1 MGAAMSPPGGKLNT
15 GTNLT
20 AYFGSISRHKQLS
33 HKASVELFQQLE
45 KGSPTAK
52 KKLIE
57 ANLRLVV
64 SIAKKYKNAGLPL
77 EDLIQEGNIGLM
89 KAIDKFKWDK
99 GFRFSTYATWWIRQA
114 IGDHLQKCKRTIRM
128 PAHAASIQRQVLEAA
143 NEYRQ
148 EFGTNPTYE
157 ELASIVDASED
168 IVRATL
174 STGSNTTSLSQPVSS
189 IEDSSEIGDSV
200 ADMSPH
206 VDPFENVSRAE
217 MISITRGVLTE
228 LSPKEMAILR
238 LRFGLV
244 DDLTTGA
251 EFQITEGQLRDI
263 MNGKGM
269 E

>member
-1 MGAAMSPPGGKLNT
+1 MSNPQGKSSGGSTLST
-15 GTNLT
+15 
-20 AYFGSISRHKQLS
+20 YFGNINRHKQLN

-52 KKLIE
+52 KKLVE

-64 SIAKKYKNAGLPL
+64 SIAKKYKNVGLPL

-114 IGDHLQKCKRTIRM
+114 IGDHVQKCKRTIRM
-128 PAHAASIQRQVLEAA
+128 PAHAATIQRQVLEAA
-143 NEYRQ
+143 AEYRK
-148 EFGTNPTYE
+148 EFGVNPTYE
-157 ELASIVDASED
+157 ELAGMVDASESL
-168 IVRATL
+168 VKATL
-174 STGSNTTSLSQPVSS
+174 STGGTPSSLSQPMS
-189 IEDSSEIGDSV
+189 SSEDAGEVGDTV
-200 ADMSPH
+200 ADTSPH

-217 MISITRGVLTE
+217 MIAITRGVLSE
-228 LSPKEMAILR
+228 LTPKETAILR

-244 DDLTTGA
+244 DDLV
-251 EFQITEGQLRDI
+251 ESESFPVTEGELEGI
-263 MNGKGM
+263 MKGKGM